1 MLTDFEKETLYK
13 LDNEE
18 NLTDEE
24 LSKLVYNY
32 SISEE
37 DIEQGRW
44 TMSTY
49 TVCKLADR
57 YFGIDWQ
64 RGLTEYQD
72 DSFPY
77 PPKEVKK
84 HTYEKTVTVTVTEWI
99 PVKKENS

>member
-1 MLTDFEKETLYK
+1 MVTDFEKETLYK
-13 LDNEE
+13 LDNGE
-18 NLTDEE
+18 NLTDKE

-32 SISEE
+32 SISDE

-44 TMSTY
+44 AMSTY
-49 TVCKLADR
+49 TVCKLSDR

-77 PPKEVKK
+77 PPEEVKK
-84 HTYEKTVTVTVTEWI
+84 HTYEKTVTVTEWI

>member
-1 MLTDFEKETLYK
+1 MKKETLYK

-84 HTYEKTVTVTVTEWI
+84 HTYEKTVTVTEWI

>member
-1 MLTDFEKETLYK
+1 MVTDFEKETLYK

-77 PPKEVKK
+77 PPKEVRK
-84 HTYEKTVTVTVTEWI
+84 HTYEKTVTVTEWI

>member
-1 MLTDFEKETLYK
+1 MVTDFEKETLYK

-49 TVCKLADR
+49 
-57 YFGIDWQ
+57 
-64 RGLTEYQD
+64 
-72 DSFPY
+72 
-77 PPKEVKK
+77 
-84 HTYEKTVTVTVTEWI
+84 
-99 PVKKENS
+99 KENS